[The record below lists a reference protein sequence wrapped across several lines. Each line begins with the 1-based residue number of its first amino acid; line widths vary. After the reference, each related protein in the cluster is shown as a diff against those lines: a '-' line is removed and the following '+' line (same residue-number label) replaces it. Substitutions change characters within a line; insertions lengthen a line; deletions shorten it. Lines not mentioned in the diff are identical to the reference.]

1 MTEQRPTERH
11 APEKRMSESA
21 HQRAI
26 FKWTQQ
32 PHIRQKWPDL
42 KLLFHVKNE
51 TTEGARQVAV
61 DRASGVKPGVPDLCL
76 PVARGKYHGMF
87 VELKNETGR
96 LRKEQKWW
104 LNELGIEGYFAT
116 VCHGWESAV
125 RTISWY
131 MEGAEGNPPRV

>member
-11 APEKRMSESA
+11 TPEKRMSESA

-61 DRASGVKPGVPDLCL
+61 DRSSGVKRGVPDLCL
-76 PVARGKYHGMF
+76 PVARRGYHSLW

-96 LRKEQKWW
+96 PSKEQKWW
-104 LNELGIEGYFAT
+104 IEELGKQGCKASI
-116 VCHGWESAV
+116 CHGWQEAV
-125 RTISWY
+125 RLIEWY
-131 MEGAEGNPPRV
+131 MSDEV